1 MKGFVG
7 VTDNGWFAYVTL
19 LKQDWP
25 KAQGLRL
32 KANKS
37 NSAKGKDVIL
47 GTTLDLL
54 KLALK
59 TSSGQLKYQKS

>member
-1 MKGFVG
+1 M
-7 VTDNGWFAYVTL
+7 N
-19 LKQDWP
+19 QEWP
-25 KAQGLRL
+25 KAQGLRQ

-37 NSAKGKDVIL
+37 NWAKGKDVSL

-59 TSSGQLKYQKS
+59 TSSGQLKYQNHK

>member
-1 MKGFVG
+1 M
-7 VTDNGWFAYVTL
+7 TPSASRIMN
-19 LKQDWP
+19 QEWP
-25 KAQGLRL
+25 KAQGLRQ

-37 NSAKGKDVIL
+37 NWAKGKDVIL

-59 TSSGQLKYQKS
+59 TSSGQSRYHKS